1 MIATLKEKQVKNCTS
16 PTAKA
21 LVLID
26 LGNGDVKA
34 LGKMNG
40 TRKFVRCC
48 FPSHVAIVPTGN
60 SDCLSVLTADGPQP
74 YLVGQSATNIA
85 CTRTGK
91 SADGKVKNARLLLF
105 HALRQMFGSAA
116 DIHADV
122 IFTSPSV
129 KSYGPAI
136 VSQIIGRHPVE
147 VPADAE
153 VIGSTPQ
160 RFAIHI
166 HSATPQLEGYQAF
179 AAVRSKLKGESAYL
193 IDIGNRTVLV
203 THISASGRILNR
215 RPFDECG
222 VWSIADRIVSRESLA
237 AQLKTPRPQQ
247 VIDYL
252 LDAKHG
258 PEMAEQIAP
267 DISASLAEAIAF
279 IGDDKAQRFILGGG
293 AKLPGIEQIV
303 SGKALKN
310 PQWANLEALA
320 AVSDE
325 LLKGVK

>member
-1 MIATLKEKQVKNCTS
+1 MISALKVKQVKNCTS
-16 PTAKA
+16 ATAKA

-40 TRKFVRCC
+40 TDKFVRCR
-48 FPSHVAIVPTGN
+48 FPSHVAIAPNAN
-60 SDCLSVLTADGPQP
+60 SDCLAVLTADGLQP
-74 YLVGQSATNIA
+74 YLVGEPAAKVA
-85 CTRTGK
+85 CSRTGK

-105 HALRQMFGSAA
+105 HALRQMFGTTE

-136 VSQIIGRHPVE
+136 VAQIIGRHPVE

-153 VIGSTPQ
+153 VIGSKLQ

-203 THISASGRILNR
+203 TQVSASGRILNR

-222 VWSIADRIVSRESLA
+222 VYGIADRIVSRESLA

-252 LDAKHG
+252 LDQKHG
-258 PEMAEQIAP
+258 PEIAEQIAA
-267 DISASLAEAIAF
+267 DLSASLAEAIAF
-279 IGDDKAQRFILGGG
+279 IGDDSAQRFILGGG

-303 SGKALKN
+303 GGKALKH

-320 AVSDE
+320 EVSAE

>member
-1 MIATLKEKQVKNCTS
+1 
-16 PTAKA
+16 
-21 LVLID
+21 
-26 LGNGDVKA
+26 
-34 LGKMNG
+34 
-40 TRKFVRCC
+40 
-48 FPSHVAIVPTGN
+48 
-60 SDCLSVLTADGPQP
+60 
-74 YLVGQSATNIA
+74 
-85 CTRTGK
+85 
-91 SADGKVKNARLLLF
+91 
-105 HALRQMFGSAA
+105 MFGTAA

-153 VIGSTPQ
+153 VIGSKPQ
-160 RFAIHI
+160 RYAVHI

-203 THISASGRILNR
+203 TQVSASGRILNR

-222 VWSIADRIVSRESLA
+222 VYGIADRIVSRESLA

-252 LDAKHG
+252 LDAK
-258 PEMAEQIAP
+258 ARAQIWPSRLQA
-267 DISASLAEAIAF
+267 ISPPASPKRSRSSATTA
-279 IGDDKAQRFILGGG
+279 AQRFILGGG

-303 SGKALKN
+303 GGKALKH

-320 AVSDE
+320 EVSDE

>member
-1 MIATLKEKQVKNCTS
+1 MISALKVKQVKNCTS
-16 PTAKA
+16 QTARA

-40 TRKFVRCC
+40 TDKFVRCR
-48 FPSHVAIVPTGN
+48 FPSHVAIVPNPN
-60 SDCLSVLTADGPQP
+60 SDCLAVLTANGSQP
-74 YLVGQSATNIA
+74 YLVGEPAAEIA
-85 CTRTGK
+85 CSRTGQ

-105 HALRQMFGSAA
+105 HALRQMFGTAE

-153 VIGSTPQ
+153 VIGSKPKC
-160 RFAIHI
+160 FAVHI

-179 AAVRSKLKGESAYL
+179 AAVRTKLKGESAYL

-203 THISASGRILNR
+203 TQVSSSGRILNR

-222 VWSIADRIVSRESLA
+222 VYGIADRIVSRESLA

-252 LDAKHG
+252 LDQKHG
-258 PEMAEQIAP
+258 PELAEQIAP
-267 DISASLAEAIAF
+267 DLSASLAEAITF
-279 IGDDKAQRFILGGG
+279 IGDDTSQRFILGGG

-303 SGKALKN
+303 GGKSLKN

-320 AVSDE
+320 EVSGE
-325 LLKGVK
+325 LLKEAK

>member
-1 MIATLKEKQVKNCTS
+1 MILTLKAKQVKNCTS
-16 PTAKA
+16 SKAKA

-40 TRKFVRCC
+40 TDKFVRCR
-48 FPSHVAIVPTGN
+48 FPSHVAIALNAN
-60 SDCLSVLTADGPQP
+60 SDCLSVITAEGLQP
-74 YLVGQSATNIA
+74 YLVGEYAAEIA
-85 CTRTGK
+85 CSRTGK

-105 HALRQMFGSAA
+105 HALRQMFGTAE

-153 VIGSTPQ
+153 VIGSKPQ
-160 RFAIHI
+160 RFAVHI

-179 AAVRSKLKGESAYL
+179 AAVRSKLKGEYAYL

-203 THISASGRILNR
+203 TQVSTSGRILNR

-222 VWSIADRIVSRESLA
+222 VYGIADRIVSRESLA
-237 AQLKTPRPQQ
+237 TQLKTPRPQQ

-252 LDAKHG
+252 LDHQHSA
-258 PEMAEQIAP
+258 EITEQIAP
-267 DISASLAEAIAF
+267 DLSASLAEAIAF
-279 IGDDKAQRFILGGG
+279 IGDDSAQRFILGGG

-303 SGKALKN
+303 GGKALKN

-320 AVSDE
+320 EASDE
-325 LLKGVK
+325 LLRGVT

>member
-1 MIATLKEKQVKNCTS
+1 MIATLKAKQVKNCTS

-34 LGKMNG
+34 LGKLRG
-40 TRKFVRCC
+40 TDKFVRCR
-48 FPSHVAIVPTGN
+48 FPSHVAIAPYAN
-60 SDCLSVLTADGPQP
+60 SDCLTVITVDGPQS
-74 YLVGQSATNIA
+74 YLVGEHAAAIA
-85 CTRTGK
+85 CSRTGQ
-91 SADGKVKNARLLLF
+91 SADGKVRNARLLLF
-105 HALRQMFGSAA
+105 HALRQMFGTAE

-147 VPADAE
+147 IPADAE
-153 VIGSTPQ
+153 VIGSQSQP
-160 RFAIHI
+160 FAVHI

-179 AAVRSKLKGESAYL
+179 AAVRSKLKGEFAYL

-203 THISASGRILNR
+203 TQVSASGRILNR

-222 VWSIADRIVSRESLA
+222 VYSIADRIVSRESLA
-237 AQLKTPRPQQ
+237 AQLKTPSPQQ
-247 VIDYL
+247 VIDFL
-252 LDAKHG
+252 LDKKHSA
-258 PEMAEQIAP
+258 EMAAQIAP
-267 DISASLAEAIAF
+267 EVSASLAEPLAF
-279 IGDDKAQRFILGGG
+279 IGDDSAPRFILGGG
-293 AKLPGIEQIV
+293 AKLPGIEQSV
-303 SGKALKN
+303 SGKPLKN

-320 AVSDE
+320 EVSDE
-325 LLKGVK
+325 LLREVT

>member
-1 MIATLKEKQVKNCTS
+1 MISALKVKQVKNCTS
-16 PTAKA
+16 STAKA

-40 TRKFVRCC
+40 TDKFVRCR
-48 FPSHVAIVPTGN
+48 FPSHVAIASNTN
-60 SDCLSVLTADGPQP
+60 SDCLSVFTANGSQP
-74 YLVGQSATNIA
+74 YLVGEPAAEIA
-85 CTRTGK
+85 CTRTGQ

-105 HALRQMFGSAA
+105 HALRQMFGTTE

-153 VIGSTPQ
+153 VIGSKPQ
-160 RFAIHI
+160 RYAVHI

-179 AAVRSKLKGESAYL
+179 AAVRTKLKGESAYL

-203 THISASGRILNR
+203 TQVSASGRILNR

-222 VWSIADRIVSRESLA
+222 VYGIADRIVSRESLA
-237 AQLKTPRPQQ
+237 EQLKTPRPQQ

-252 LDAKHG
+252 LDQKHDTDV
-258 PEMAEQIAP
+258 AEQIAG
-267 DISASLAEAIAF
+267 DLSASLAEAISF
-279 IGDDKAQRFILGGG
+279 IGNDSGPRFILGGG
-293 AKLPGIEQIV
+293 AKFPGIEEIV
-303 SGKALKN
+303 GGKALKN

-320 AVSDE
+320 EVSGE

>member
-1 MIATLKEKQVKNCTS
+1 MISALKVKQVKNCTS
-16 PTAKA
+16 STARA

-40 TRKFVRCC
+40 TDKFVRCR
-48 FPSHVAIVPTGN
+48 FPSHVAIVPNAN
-60 SDCLSVLTADGPQP
+60 SDCLAVLTANGSQP
-74 YLVGQSATNIA
+74 YLVGEPAAEIA
-85 CTRTGK
+85 CSRTGQ

-105 HALRQMFGSAA
+105 HALRQMFGTAE

-153 VIGSTPQ
+153 VIGSKPQ
-160 RFAIHI
+160 CFAVHI

-179 AAVRSKLKGESAYL
+179 AAVRSKLKGDSAYL

-203 THISASGRILNR
+203 TQVSASGRILNR

-222 VWSIADRIVSRESLA
+222 VYGIADRIVSRESLA

-252 LDAKHG
+252 LDQKHG
-258 PEMAEQIAP
+258 PELAEQITS
-267 DISASLAEAIAF
+267 DLSASLAEAIAF
-279 IGDDKAQRFILGGG
+279 IGDDSAPRFILGGG

-303 SGKALKN
+303 GGKALKN

-320 AVSDE
+320 EVSGE
-325 LLKGVK
+325 LLKGAK

>member
-1 MIATLKEKQVKNCTS
+1 MISALKVKQVKNCTS
-16 PTAKA
+16 STAKA

-34 LGKMNG
+34 LGKLNG
-40 TRKFVRCC
+40 TDKFVRCR
-48 FPSHVAIVPTGN
+48 FPSHVAIAPNAN
-60 SDCLSVLTADGPQP
+60 SDCLAVLTANSLQP
-74 YLVGQSATNIA
+74 YLVGEPAADIA
-85 CTRTGK
+85 CTRTGQ

-105 HALRQMFGSAA
+105 HALRQMFGTAA

-153 VIGSTPQ
+153 VIGSKPQ
-160 RFAIHI
+160 RYAVHI

-179 AAVRSKLKGESAYL
+179 AAVRTKLKGESAYL

-203 THISASGRILNR
+203 TQVSASGRILNR

-222 VWSIADRIVSRESLA
+222 VYGIADRIVSRESLA

-252 LDAKHG
+252 LDQKHD
-258 PEMAEQIAP
+258 PAIAEQIAG
-267 DISASLAEAIAF
+267 DLSASLAEAIAF
-279 IGDDKAQRFILGGG
+279 IGNDSSQRFILGGG

-303 SGKALKN
+303 GGKALKH

-320 AVSDE
+320 EVSDE

>member
-1 MIATLKEKQVKNCTS
+1 MISTLKAKQVKNCTT
-16 PTAKA
+16 PIAKA

-40 TRKFVRCC
+40 ADKFVRCR
-48 FPSHVAIVPTGN
+48 FPSHVATALNAN
-60 SDCLSVLTADGPQP
+60 SDCLAVITADGLQP
-74 YLVGQSATNIA
+74 YLVGEHAAEIA
-85 CTRTGK
+85 CSRTGK

-105 HALRQMFGSAA
+105 HALRQMFGIAA
-116 DIHADV
+116 DIHTDV

-147 VPADAE
+147 VPADTE
-153 VIGSTPQ
+153 VIGSKRQ
-160 RFAIHI
+160 RFAVHI

-179 AAVRSKLKGESAYL
+179 AAVRSKLKGDSAYL

-203 THISASGRILNR
+203 TQVSASGRILNR

-222 VWSIADRIVSRESLA
+222 VYGIADRIVSRESLA
-237 AQLKTPRPQQ
+237 PQLKTPSPQQ

-252 LDAKHG
+252 LDQRHS
-258 PEMAEQIAP
+258 EEIAEQIAL
-267 DISASLAEAIAF
+267 DLSASLAEAIAF
-279 IGDDKAQRFILGGG
+279 IGDNSAQRFILGGG

-303 SGKALKN
+303 GGKVLKN

-320 AVSDE
+320 EVSAE

>member
-1 MIATLKEKQVKNCTS
+1 MISALKVKQVKNCTS
-16 PTAKA
+16 STAKA

-40 TRKFVRCC
+40 TDKFVRCR
-48 FPSHVAIVPTGN
+48 FSSHVAIAPNAN
-60 SDCLSVLTADGPQP
+60 SACLAVLTVEGLQP
-74 YLVGQSATNIA
+74 HLVGEPAAAIA
-85 CTRTGK
+85 CSRTGQ

-105 HALRQMFGSAA
+105 HALRQMFGTTE

-153 VIGSTPQ
+153 VIGSKPQ
-160 RFAIHI
+160 NFAIHI

-179 AAVRSKLKGESAYL
+179 AAVRTKLKGESAYL

-203 THISASGRILNR
+203 TQVSASGRILN
-215 RPFDECG
+215 
-222 VWSIADRIVSRESLA
+222 
-237 AQLKTPRPQQ
+237 
-247 VIDYL
+247 
-252 LDAKHG
+252 
-258 PEMAEQIAP
+258 
-267 DISASLAEAIAF
+267 
-279 IGDDKAQRFILGGG
+279 
-293 AKLPGIEQIV
+293 
-303 SGKALKN
+303 
-310 PQWANLEALA
+310 
-320 AVSDE
+320 
-325 LLKGVK
+325 

>member
-1 MIATLKEKQVKNCTS
+1 MISTLKAKQVKNCTS

-40 TRKFVRCC
+40 TDKFVRCR
-48 FPSHVAIVPTGN
+48 FPSHVAVAPKKS
-60 SDCLSVLTADGPQP
+60 SDCLVVFTADGLQP
-74 YLVGQSATNIA
+74 YLIGMPAAQIA
-85 CTRTGK
+85 CTRTGQ
-91 SADGKVKNARLLLF
+91 SAEGKVKNARLLLF
-105 HALRQMFGSAA
+105 HALRQMFGTAE
-116 DIHADV
+116 DIYADV

-136 VSQIIGRHPVE
+136 VSQMIGRHPVE

-153 VIGSTPQ
+153 VIGSKPQ
-160 RFAIHI
+160 RYAVHI

-179 AAVRSKLKGESAYL
+179 AAVRSKLKGQSAYL

-203 THISASGRILNR
+203 TQVSASGRILNR

-222 VWSIADRIVSRESLA
+222 VYGIADRIVSHESLA
-237 AQLKTPRPQQ
+237 EQLKTPSPQQ

-252 LDAKHG
+252 LDNKHG
-258 PEMAEQIAP
+258 AEIAEQIAT
-267 DISASLAEAIAF
+267 DISSSIAEAIAF
-279 IGDDKAQRFILGGG
+279 MGDENAPRFILGGG
-293 AKLPGIEQIV
+293 AKLPGIEQII
-303 SGKALKN
+303 SGKVMKH

-320 AVSDE
+320 EVSGE
-325 LLKGVK
+325 LLKGTK

>member
-1 MIATLKEKQVKNCTS
+1 MISTFKAKQVKNCTS

-40 TRKFVRCC
+40 TDKFVRCR
-48 FPSHVAIVPTGN
+48 FPSHVALAPDAN
-60 SDCLSVLTADGPQP
+60 SSCLSVMTADGLQS
-74 YLVGQSATNIA
+74 YLVGDHAAEIA
-85 CTRTGK
+85 CSRTGQ

-105 HALRQMFGSAA
+105 HALRQMFGTAE

-147 VPADAE
+147 IPADAE
-153 VIGSTPQ
+153 VIGSKPQ
-160 RFAIHI
+160 CFAVHI
-166 HSATPQLEGYQAF
+166 HTATPQLEGYQAF
-179 AAVRSKLKGESAYL
+179 AAIRSKLKGESACL

-203 THISASGRILNR
+203 TQVSASGRILNR

-222 VWSIADRIVSRESLA
+222 VYSIADRIVSRESLA
-237 AQLKTPRPQQ
+237 TQLKTPRPQQ
-247 VIDYL
+247 VIDFL
-252 LDAKHG
+252 LDDK
-258 PEMAEQIAP
+258 PTAEITDLIAP
-267 DISASLAEAIAF
+267 DLSANLAEALAF
-279 IGDDKAQRFILGGG
+279 IGDDTAQRFILGGG
-293 AKLPGIEQIV
+293 AKLPGIEQV
-303 SGKALKN
+303 LGGKAIKH

-320 AVSDE
+320 EVSGE
-325 LLKGVK
+325 LLKEAK